1 MGWEKEGK
9 TNVCIYFI
17 GVALEIFFYKHW
29 VTIRFRK
36 SMEKKGNLSL
46 SKIRL
51 VSEKALKKL
60 S

>member
-1 MGWEKEGK
+1 MSASILFVRLWKY
-9 TNVCIYFI
+9 I
-17 GVALEIFFYKHW
+17 FYKHW

-36 SMEKKGNLSL
+36 SMENKGNLSL

-51 VSEKALKKL
+51 VSEKAFGKL